1 LTNIEADMTPFRTT
15 LAAFISVTALAA
27 NPAFAA
33 LSPFYDSGEKIDTI
47 LKSNEVADALR
58 QAPIRSVENTGTR
71 KDGADEWLVRTQE
84 CDLKVWLVAVPPKGV
99 GMTTYRVDGIS
110 SCK

>member
-1 LTNIEADMTPFRTT
+1 MKLSITA
-15 LAAFISVTALAA
+15 LTALAA
-27 NPAFAA
+27 LSATPALAA

-47 LKSNEVADALR
+47 LSSPEVADALG

-84 CDLKVWLVAVPPKGV
+84 CDLKVWLVAEPPEGV
-99 GMTTYRVDGIS
+99 GMTTYQIAGTS
-110 SCK
+110 GCQ